1 MMSVKTT
8 VQTILNFLALD
19 ILFNPIANSVIPING
34 IGVFLSF
41 TYWGILVIFAY
52 IVTLFL
58 NKQTR

>member
-1 MMSVKTT
+1 MSVKTT

-19 ILFNPIANSVIPING
+19 ILFNPITNAVIPING

-41 TYWGILVIFAY
+41 IYWVILALFAY

-58 NKQTR
+58 NEQTR

>member
-19 ILFNPIANSVIPING
+19 IIFNPIADAVIPING
-34 IGVFLSF
+34 VAVFLSF
-41 TYWGILVIFAY
+41 TYWGILALFTY

>member
-1 MMSVKTT
+1 MSVKTT

-19 ILFNPIANSVIPING
+19 IIFNPIANEVIPING

-41 TYWGILVIFAY
+41 AYWRMLVLFAY
-52 IVTLFL
+52 IVTHFL

>member
-1 MMSVKTT
+1 MSVKTT

-19 ILFNPIANSVIPING
+19 IIFNPIANEVIPING

-41 TYWGILVIFAY
+41 AYWGMLVLFAY
-52 IVTLFL
+52 IVTHFL

>member
-19 ILFNPIANSVIPING
+19 IIFNPIANEVIPING

-41 TYWGILVIFAY
+41 AYWGMLVLFAY
-52 IVTLFL
+52 IVTHFL

>member
-19 ILFNPIANSVIPING
+19 ILFNPIANAVIPING

-41 TYWGILVIFAY
+41 TYWGDISYFRIHSDS
-52 IVTLFL
+52 FL
-58 NKQTR
+58 E

>member
-19 ILFNPIANSVIPING
+19 IIFNPIADEVIPING
-34 IGVFLSF
+34 VGVFLSF
-41 TYWGILVIFAY
+41 IYWGILALFTY

>member
-19 ILFNPIANSVIPING
+19 ILFNPIANAVIPING
-34 IGVFLSF
+34 VGVFLSF
-41 TYWGILVIFAY
+41 TYWGILALFTY